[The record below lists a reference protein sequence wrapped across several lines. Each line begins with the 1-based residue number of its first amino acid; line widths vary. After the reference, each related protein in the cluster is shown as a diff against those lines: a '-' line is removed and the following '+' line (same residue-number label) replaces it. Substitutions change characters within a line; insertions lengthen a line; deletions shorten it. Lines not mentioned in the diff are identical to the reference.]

1 MKRVEDQTYY
11 ELLEIPP
18 DATPQEIQRA
28 YEQAKETFHQ
38 DSLAV
43 YSLFSESEIEKIR
56 TLVDEA
62 YRVLM
67 DETLR
72 KEYDRSHLQVI
83 ASQKREKPLEVEL
96 SVKEKGTPSLL
107 FTELSADT
115 SGAEYRGKGLKLIR
129 ERMGMDLKS
138 ISQETKI
145 SVQLLQCIEEE
156 VVEKLPPLVYLK
168 GFLKAYAQCLG
179 LDPPKVVEEYLRA
192 LGPTRKK

>member
-11 ELLEIPP
+11 ELLEISP
-18 DATPQEIQRA
+18 DATPQEIQKA
-28 YEQAKETFHQ
+28 YEQAKETFHR

-43 YSLFSESEIEKIR
+43 YSLFPEGEVEKIEA
-56 TLVDEA
+56 LVDEA

-72 KEYDRSHLQVI
+72 REYDQSHLPVTE
-83 ASQKREKPLEVEL
+83 SLKREKPSEVEL
-96 SVKEKGTPSLL
+96 SVKERKKPSLI

-115 SGAEYRGKGLKLIR
+115 SGGEYRGKGLKLIR
-129 ERMGMDLKS
+129 EKLGIDLKS

-145 SVQLLQCIEEE
+145 SVQILQWIEDE
-156 VVEKLPPLVYLK
+156 VAEKLPPLVYLK

-179 LDPPKVVEEYLRA
+179 LDPPKVVEEYLKA
-192 LGPTRKK
+192 LGPAKKK

>member
-11 ELLEIPP
+11 ELLEVSP
-18 DATPQEIQRA
+18 DATPQEIQKA

-43 YSLFSESEIEKIR
+43 YSLFSESEVEKIR

-72 KEYDRSHLQVI
+72 KEYDQSHLQVI

-96 SVKEKGTPSLL
+96 SVKEKKTPSLI

-115 SGAEYRGKGLKLIR
+115 SGGEYRGKGLKLIR
-129 ERMGMDLKS
+129 ERMGIDLKS
-138 ISQETKI
+138 VSQETKI
-145 SVQLLQCIEEE
+145 SVQTLQYIEEE
-156 VVEKLPPLVYLK
+156 VIEKLPPLVYLK

-179 LDPPKVVEEYLRA
+179 LDPPKVVEEYLKA
-192 LGPTRKK
+192 LGPIKKK

>member
-11 ELLEIPP
+11 ELLEISP
-18 DATPQEIQRA
+18 DATPQEIQKA

-43 YSLFSESEIEKIR
+43 YSLFSESEVEKIR

-72 KEYDRSHLQVI
+72 KEYDQSHLQLI

-96 SVKEKGTPSLL
+96 SVKEKKTPSLI

-115 SGAEYRGKGLKLIR
+115 NGGEYRGKGLKLIR

-138 ISQETKI
+138 VSQETKI
-145 SVQLLQCIEEE
+145 SVQTLRCIEEE

-179 LDPPKVVEEYLRA
+179 LDPPKVVEEYLKA
-192 LGPTRKK
+192 LGPTKKK